1 MTDTSSANWSGQMT
15 PASDKDKESAPAQD
29 ASSSGAA
36 RNILLSD
43 NCIDSREL
51 FVTTR
56 EITISHAGETYRL
69 RLTAQNKLLLTK

>member
-1 MTDTSSANWSGQMT
+1 MTDTPSVNWSGQMT
-15 PASDKDKESAPAQD
+15 PASDKDKERTPAQD
-29 ASSSGAA
+29 ASSSGPA

-43 NCIDSREL
+43 NCIDSRDL